1 MKNLQLVNQH
11 WSAWAT
17 GAHQDVE
24 DSEMYVPSRDI
35 VKVLAERFFNV
46 EEVQL
51 DRVSFLTDNGLHA
64 VRRWPNL
71 THLDASGLTC

>member
-1 MKNLQLVNQH
+1 
-11 WSAWAT
+11 
-17 GAHQDVE
+17 
-24 DSEMYVPSRDI
+24 MYVPSRDI

-71 THLDASGLTC
+71 THLDASGPNVLKVTDVGMGYLRSLKNVQCVRLDG